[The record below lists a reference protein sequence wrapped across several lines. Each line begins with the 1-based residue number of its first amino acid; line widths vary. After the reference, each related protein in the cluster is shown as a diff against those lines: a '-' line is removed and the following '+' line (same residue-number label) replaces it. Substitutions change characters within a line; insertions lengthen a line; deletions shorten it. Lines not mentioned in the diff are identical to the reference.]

1 YVEIPSLMQ
10 ACVVTKDRLSAC
22 LGNNTDQGFKDD
34 AMWCIDQHFWLMFHR
49 TGGRLGRT
57 RAGGKFRWR
66 QHPGQ
71 QTRTHGRLSLDVLRQ
86 CKLQFLVADLV
97 GSKVR
102 EVRVVGVGKTL
113 KGWAEDV
120 AKELREQGRG
130 DVAVTE
136 LEWKDGG
143 GGGGAHVVK
152 LFAFGMENARRKVR
166 QKMGAEWDDQTCF
179 FVA

>member
-1 YVEIPSLMQ
+1 
-10 ACVVTKDRLSAC
+10 
-22 LGNNTDQGFKDD
+22 
-34 AMWCIDQHFWLMFHR
+34 
-49 TGGRLGRT
+49 
-57 RAGGKFRWR
+57 
-66 QHPGQ
+66 
-71 QTRTHGRLSLDVLRQ
+71 
-86 CKLQFLVADLV
+86 VADLV